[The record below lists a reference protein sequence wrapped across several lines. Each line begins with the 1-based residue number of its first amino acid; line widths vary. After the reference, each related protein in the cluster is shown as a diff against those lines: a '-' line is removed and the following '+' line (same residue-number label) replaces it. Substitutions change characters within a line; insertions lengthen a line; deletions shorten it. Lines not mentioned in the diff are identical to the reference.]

1 MTVGHLVCCVRFAVF
16 MLLRTDSHSFE
27 AFHDSDL
34 LLDMLGSLDEI
45 HVLDIAMPYR
55 IGGYIAER

>member
-1 MTVGHLVCCVRFAVF
+1 